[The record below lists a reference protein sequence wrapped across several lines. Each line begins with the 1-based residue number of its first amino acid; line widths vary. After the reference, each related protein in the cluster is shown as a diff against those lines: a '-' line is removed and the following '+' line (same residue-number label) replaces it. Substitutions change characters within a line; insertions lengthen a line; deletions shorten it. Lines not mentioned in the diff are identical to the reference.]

1 MNLRIFFFF
10 LWLFL
15 TSIVFGQGSPKI
27 IGANGTLTNLSVT
40 SSPSSNG
47 TNPQNTIVE
56 DGFLPNLS
64 AASRFLGHATLGA
77 DYETIEAVAKQ
88 GIEAWLDEQLAMPI
102 NMSVK
107 NFSEQIL
114 GMAADSILNMGGSI
128 PDNFQVNRN
137 FWHFAWWQY
146 TMTQPDLLRNRVALA
161 LSEIFVVSEFP
172 ELEDQPLGLADF
184 YDLLLRNSFG
194 NYRDLLY
201 EVTMHPAMGFY
212 LTSVNNFRTTPEFN
226 RFPDEN
232 YAREVMQLFSI
243 GLFQLNP
250 DGTQKLF
257 NGQPIPTYGNAEII
271 EFAKIF
277 TGLTWGDAGFVF
289 GRNATDKDSYTEPMK
304 MLNFYHE
311 PGEKYLLNGKVV
323 PNRVPTDGMADIN
336 DAIDNLYN
344 HPNVGPFIGYR
355 LIQRLVTS
363 NPSPEYIARVTAVF
377 NNNGNGVRGDLKAVI
392 KAILLDEEAMSCPF
406 QDGADDG
413 RLREPMIR
421 YTHLARA
428 FNAAAETGLYR
439 NTMNTFYDRSFQ
451 RPLGAR
457 TVFNFFTP
465 NYKPNGSITEM
476 QRVAPEF
483 QITDALTITGYANEL
498 KEWLFDNNLMQYA
511 DIFNGEAN
519 YDNKRAY
526 LDLEDE
532 YALQNVEDIP
542 KLIDRLDIILTHGQM
557 TDFTKQEIT
566 KAVQSVPETRA
577 WYRVRMAIY
586 LIMLSPD
593 YLIIR

>member
-1 MNLRIFFFF
+1 MNVKF
-10 LWLFL
+10 LCFSLVFL
-15 TSIVFGQGSPKI
+15 SSYLLIGQTPPKI
-27 IGANGTLTNLSVT
+27 IGAGGTTSNLAVN

-47 TNPQNTIVE
+47 TTSGNTVAE
-56 DGFLPNLS
+56 DGFLPNMS

-77 DYETIEAVAKQ
+77 DYETIERVAKM
-88 GIEAWLDEQLAMPI
+88 GMEAWLDEQLNLPI

-107 NFSEQIL
+107 DFTEEIL
-114 GMAADSILNMGGSI
+114 GMAADSILSKGGSL
-128 PDNFQVNRN
+128 PNNFTEPRY

-161 LSEIFVVSEFP
+161 LSEIFVISEFP
-172 ELEDQPLGLADF
+172 DLEDQPLGMADY
-184 YDLLLRNSFG
+184 YDLLLKHAFG

-201 EVTMHPAMGFY
+201 DVTLHPTMGLY

-232 YAREVMQLFSI
+232 YAREIMQLFSI
-243 GLFQLNP
+243 GLFELNP
-250 DGTQKLF
+250 DGSQKLF
-257 NGQPIPTYGNAEII
+257 NGQPIPTYNNAAII
-271 EFAKIF
+271 EFAKVF

-289 GRNATDKDSYTEPMK
+289 GRAASSKRSYTQPMK
-304 MLNFYHE
+304 MNNIYHE
-311 PGEKYLLNGKVV
+311 PGEKYLLNGKVI
-323 PNRVPTDGMADIN
+323 PNRNPVNGMADIN
-336 DAIDNLYN
+336 DAIDNLAN

-355 LIQRLVTS
+355 LIQRLVKS
-363 NPSPEYIARVTAVF
+363 NPSPEYIARVSAVF
-377 NNNGNGVRGDLKAVI
+377 DNNGQGVRGDLKAVI

-406 QDGADDG
+406 ADGAGGG
-413 RLREPMIR
+413 RLREPIVR
-421 YTHLARA
+421 YTHLCRA

-465 NYKPNGSITEM
+465 DFKPNGPVSEM
-476 QRVAPEF
+476 QQVAPEF

-498 KEWLFDNNLMQYA
+498 YEWLIDDNLMQYA
-511 DIFNGEAN
+511 DIFNREEN
-519 YDNKRAY
+519 FDSKKAY
-526 LDLEDE
+526 LNLEDE
-532 YALQNVEDIP
+532 MALQAVADIP

-557 TDFTKQEIT
+557 TDFTKNEIVAAIQ
-566 KAVQSVPETRA
+566 KIPERRVEQ
-577 WYRVRMAIY
+577 RVRLAIY
-586 LIMLSPD
+586 LIMISPD